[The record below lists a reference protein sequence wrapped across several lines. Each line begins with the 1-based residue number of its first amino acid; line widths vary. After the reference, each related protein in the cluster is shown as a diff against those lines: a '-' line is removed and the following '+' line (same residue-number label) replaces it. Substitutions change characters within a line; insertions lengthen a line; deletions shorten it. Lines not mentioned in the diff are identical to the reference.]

1 MIYYIHVIIVLYF
14 QLTRVT
20 SLVTLGFGG
29 ESVLVPPTASVD
41 EPLASHGGTV
51 VEVAR
56 EIGQTQATLWWLAA
70 NVHTSSLSARY
81 LTRAGTCTAG
91 REQYTSTHV

>member
-1 MIYYIHVIIVLYF
+1 MTYIYIHVIIVLYF

-41 EPLASHGGTV
+41 ESLTSHRGVV
-51 VEVAR
+51 VEVSK
-56 EIGQTQATLWWLAA
+56 EIGQTHATLPWLAA
-70 NVHTSSLSARY
+70 NVHASSLSARY
-81 LTRAGTCTAG
+81 LTRAGTRTAG
-91 REQYTSTHV
+91 ERAIKIYH